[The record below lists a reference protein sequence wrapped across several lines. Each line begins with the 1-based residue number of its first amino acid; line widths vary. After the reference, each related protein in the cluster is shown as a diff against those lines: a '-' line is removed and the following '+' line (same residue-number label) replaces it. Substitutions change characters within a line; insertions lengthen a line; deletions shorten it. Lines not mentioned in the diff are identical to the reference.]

1 MSEFNNKLIGGL
13 YITKSK
19 KGTTYLKGKINDVPV
34 LIFKTK
40 TKKTDKSPDYTV
52 YESTPLQG
60 QEGAVKQTAPTQRRA
75 VSAAPQRKQNPAPAV
90 VDDFEEPTAPDGDI
104 W

>member
-13 YITKSK
+13 YIKKSK
-19 KGTTYLKGKINDVPV
+19 KGTTYLGGKINDVPV

-40 TKKTDKSPDYTV
+40 NKKTDKSPDYTV
-52 YESTPLQG
+52 YESAPQQG
-60 QEGAVKQTAPTQRRA
+60 QEQQPAPRTAQPQKRTAP
-75 VSAAPQRKQNPAPAV
+75 SPQRKPTNPAV
-90 VDDFEEPTAPDGDI
+90 VDDFEEPTAPDGDV